1 MESPKFSGRRL
12 RGFTLIEIMIVVAV
26 LGILAAV
33 ALPQYSQHMRKSRRA
48 DAVALMA
55 QVAQAQERWRA
66 NNSPYAND
74 FGRDILNL
82 RSNAA
87 SGVTTLSETYYA
99 ITVLNNTATAYTVRA
114 VAQGTQAADTQ
125 CAAMEMRVNAGNVTY
140 VSATSS
146 SGITSSNTDANR
158 CWSR

>member
-1 MESPKFSGRRL
+1 MENPNCMRRRS
-12 RGFTLIEIMIVVAV
+12 RGFTLIEVMIVVAI
-26 LGILAAV
+26 LGILTAI
-33 ALPQYSQHMRKSRRA
+33 ALPQYSQYVRKSRRA

-74 FGRDILNL
+74 FGTGVLNV
-82 RSNAA
+82 RSTAA
-87 SGVTTLSETYYA
+87 SGVTTLTETYYQ
-99 ITVLNNTATAYTVRA
+99 ISVPTNTANAYTVRA
-114 VAQGTQAADTQ
+114 VAYGAQTSDTG
-125 CAAMEMRVNAGNVTY
+125 CAAMEMRMSAGTILY
-140 VSATSS
+140 VSATSA